1 MEVKENRPDAC
12 AASGT
17 ANSIYKDFSTDAPD
31 IQEELTGPVLPDECA
46 ADIVSF
52 CSEQT
57 IAYDDLLEYATLFYL
72 QDKDPED
79 PPFRD
84 TLKFELLTLTNRCID
99 AYNFGKRD
107 PNAAPG
113 AKLKDAYPDKK
124 EGAERYKRLSGL
136 HTLQIAIILY
146 KLHHAVGI
154 LWNNSH
160 DDGNFDIGIY
170 QYSGDN
176 EGCYDVGEQNLKSL
190 IRGYCKTGTIKDVNE
205 TIEALRAICPRVER
219 CRNRDLV
226 AVNNG
231 IYDYGNK
238 ILMAFDPAFVFT
250 SKKHV
255 DFVDRARYPVIH
267 NNEDGTDWDVV
278 SWMNELSD
286 DPDVVSLLWQ
296 IIGATVRPYVIWNKS
311 AWLYSPS
318 GNNGKGTLC
327 TLLRNLCG
335 PGDWTSI
342 PLKNFGKDFMLTSL
356 MHASVIITDENDTGT
371 FVDDAASLKSIITG
385 DPFQMNRKNRDPRD
399 VLFNGFMVQCVNEI
413 PRVRDKSESMLRRLL
428 VIPFEKRFE
437 GCERKYIKG
446 DYLNR
451 PEVLEYV
458 LYHVLAETDYY
469 ELDEPDAC
477 LALLD
482 DFRLTNDP
490 VRQFLDDILIRATW
504 DVLPWQFVFD
514 LYRHWFM
521 RNNPSGRC
529 QSRKSLI
536 NDVKGIISDYEGW
549 DYSDNPVSVPDEMYD
564 TPEGLIGMYSV
575 FEWEEPGYRGSNP
588 NRSHLYRGS
597 KRTRG
602 LVRMGVATSED
613 ATTTDST
620 NKEE

>member
-1 MEVKENRPDAC
+1 M
-12 AASGT
+12 
-17 ANSIYKDFSTDAPD
+17 
-31 IQEELTGPVLPDECA
+31 
-46 ADIVSF
+46 
-52 CSEQT
+52 
-57 IAYDDLLEYATLFYL
+57 
-72 QDKDPED
+72 
-79 PPFRD
+79 
-84 TLKFELLTLTNRCID
+84 
-99 AYNFGKRD
+99 
-107 PNAAPG
+107 
-113 AKLKDAYPDKK
+113 
-124 EGAERYKRLSGL
+124 
-136 HTLQIAIILY
+136 
-146 KLHHAVGI
+146 
-154 LWNNSH
+154 
-160 DDGNFDIGIY
+160 
-170 QYSGDN
+170 
-176 EGCYDVGEQNLKSL
+176 
-190 IRGYCKTGTIKDVNE
+190 
-205 TIEALRAICPRVER
+205 
-219 CRNRDLV
+219 
-226 AVNNG
+226 
-231 IYDYGNK
+231 
-238 ILMAFDPAFVFT
+238 
-250 SKKHV
+250 
-255 DFVDRARYPVIH
+255 
-267 NNEDGTDWDVV
+267 
-278 SWMNELSD
+278 
-286 DPDVVSLLWQ
+286 
-296 IIGATVRPYVIWNKS
+296 
-311 AWLYSPS
+311 
-318 GNNGKGTLC
+318 
-327 TLLRNLCG
+327 
-335 PGDWTSI
+335 
-342 PLKNFGKDFMLTSL
+342 
-356 MHASVIITDENDTGT
+356 
-371 FVDDAASLKSIITG
+371 
-385 DPFQMNRKNRDPRD
+385 
-399 VLFNGFMVQCVNEI
+399 LFNGFMVQCVNEI

>member
-255 DFVDRARYPVIH
+255 DFVDRARNPVIH

-278 SWMNELSD
+278 SW
-286 DPDVVSLLWQ
+286 
-296 IIGATVRPYVIWNKS
+296 
-311 AWLYSPS
+311 
-318 GNNGKGTLC
+318 
-327 TLLRNLCG
+327 
-335 PGDWTSI
+335 
-342 PLKNFGKDFMLTSL
+342 
-356 MHASVIITDENDTGT
+356 
-371 FVDDAASLKSIITG
+371 
-385 DPFQMNRKNRDPRD
+385 
-399 VLFNGFMVQCVNEI
+399 
-413 PRVRDKSESMLRRLL
+413 
-428 VIPFEKRFE
+428 
-437 GCERKYIKG
+437 
-446 DYLNR
+446 
-451 PEVLEYV
+451 
-458 LYHVLAETDYY
+458 
-469 ELDEPDAC
+469 
-477 LALLD
+477 
-482 DFRLTNDP
+482 
-490 VRQFLDDILIRATW
+490 
-504 DVLPWQFVFD
+504 
-514 LYRHWFM
+514 M

-613 ATTTDST
+613 IPNHPPRRKTA
-620 NKEE
+620 

>member
-113 AKLKDAYPDKK
+113 AKLKDAY
-124 EGAERYKRLSGL
+124 
-136 HTLQIAIILY
+136 
-146 KLHHAVGI
+146 
-154 LWNNSH
+154 
-160 DDGNFDIGIY
+160 
-170 QYSGDN
+170 
-176 EGCYDVGEQNLKSL
+176 
-190 IRGYCKTGTIKDVNE
+190 CKTGTIKDVNE

-255 DFVDRARYPVIH
+255 DFVDRARNPVIH

>member
-255 DFVDRARYPVIH
+255 DFVDRARNPVIH

-296 IIGATVRPYVIWNKS
+296 IIGATVRP
-311 AWLYSPS
+311 
-318 GNNGKGTLC
+318 
-327 TLLRNLCG
+327 
-335 PGDWTSI
+335 
-342 PLKNFGKDFMLTSL
+342 
-356 MHASVIITDENDTGT
+356 
-371 FVDDAASLKSIITG
+371 
-385 DPFQMNRKNRDPRD
+385 
-399 VLFNGFMVQCVNEI
+399 
-413 PRVRDKSESMLRRLL
+413 
-428 VIPFEKRFE
+428 
-437 GCERKYIKG
+437 
-446 DYLNR
+446 
-451 PEVLEYV
+451 
-458 LYHVLAETDYY
+458 YY